1 MNFEFSEEQETVR
14 ELARDIL
21 EKEASAERIKQASAS
36 ASGLDEELW
45 AKLAEANLIGL
56 AIPEAY
62 GGMGMGFLELCCLL
76 EQVGRKL
83 SPIPVL
89 ETLVLGA
96 LPIAEFGTP
105 EQQASW
111 LPKVA
116 SGKTLLSAA
125 LVDAGSADALAPATV
140 ARAEG
145 AGFVLDGVKRFVPV
159 ADRAERI
166 LVPANTDAG
175 SAVFLVDPQAPGVT
189 LETSRIS
196 TGARIADVTLSGVRV
211 APEDR
216 LGGAEARGDEVL
228 SWLVERALVGI
239 AALQMGVSDEA
250 LAITAGYVT
259 ERQQFGVPIG
269 SFQAVQHRAADGF
282 IDLEALRWCTWRAA
296 WKLAEGQP
304 AARDAA
310 IAKYWASEAGAR
322 IANGTVHLHGGI
334 GSDVDYPIQ
343 RYFLWARA
351 LEYNLGSAAP
361 QLAWLGRDL
370 AQHGPLEDRS

>member
-1 MNFEFSEEQETVR
+1 MDFEFSEEQETVR

-21 EKEASAERIKQASAS
+21 EKEASAERIKEASAS

-45 AKLAEANLIGL
+45 AKLAEANLVGL
-56 AIPEAY
+56 AIPEAH

-76 EQVGRKL
+76 EQVGRKV

-105 EQQASW
+105 EQQATW
-111 LPKVA
+111 LPKVV

-125 LVDAGSADALAPATV
+125 LVDAGSADALTPATV

-166 LVPANTDAG
+166 LVPANTDGG
-175 SAVFLVDPQAPGVT
+175 SAVFLVDPRAQGVT
-189 LETSRIS
+189 LETSHLS
-196 TGARIADVTLSGVRV
+196 TGATVSEMTLAGVRV

-216 LGGAEARGDEVL
+216 LGGADVGGEEVL
-228 SWLVERALVGI
+228 SWLVERALVAI
-239 AALQMGVSDEA
+239 AALQMGVSGEA

-296 WKLAEGQP
+296 WKLAEGKP

-351 LEYNLGSAAP
+351 LEHNLGSAAP